1 MRIAILA
8 DVHSNLPALEAV
20 VRDFETRDVDGVWS
34 LGDCIGYGAEPFACM
49 QMLTDLDS
57 IIITGNHEE
66 AALDLAKANGFN
78 PTAEEAITWTRNN
91 LSDEALSFIAELP
104 MGTSPALGVYL
115 FHGLPGR
122 PESYLRT
129 IEIAEKVFMDLNDD
143 DPRVKLAFFGHT
155 HRRSVFTQL
164 PGTPVTTIDPEL
176 EVILAQGRK
185 YLINPGSVGQPRNG
199 DPRAHYL
206 IYDTKNSSIE
216 FYLVEYDV
224 KKAQSRILEAGLP
237 PALAARLSQGI

>member
-1 MRIAILA
+1 MRISILA

-20 VRDFETRDVDGVWS
+20 VRDLETRDVDSVWH
-34 LGDCIGYGAEPFACM
+34 LGDAIGYGAEPFACI
-49 QMLTDLDS
+49 QMLTDIDS
-57 IIITGNHEE
+57 LIITGNHEE
-66 AALDLAKANGFN
+66 AALDLARAGGFN
-78 PTAEEAITWTRNN
+78 PSAKEAIKWTRNN
-91 LSDEALSFIAELP
+91 LSDEALSFLSELP
-104 MGTSPALGVYL
+104 LDASPALGVYL

-122 PESYLRT
+122 PGDYLRT
-129 IEIAEKVFMDLNDD
+129 TGIAEKVFMDLNDD
-143 DPRVKLAFFGHT
+143 DPRMKLAFFGHT

-164 PGTPVTTIDPEL
+164 PGTPVTIIDPESEL
-176 EVILAQGRK
+176 ILAQGRK

-237 PALAARLSQGI
+237 PSLAARLSQGI